1 MSCFLLPIVVG
12 GAMVLSTVAM
22 AQAPGAKSTSA
33 TTIGEGEAIMVS
45 PKTGTVHKSNTKVS
59 AAKHEAAMAKGA
71 RELKGAVIYRQGGK
85 LYMMEEPNNETFRD
99 VFDNFWPDDRLMNL
113 LLHRGRRHRDRSA
126 ELASMRG
133 KPLN

>member
-1 MSCFLLPIVVG
+1 MMRAMSCLSLPVVVG
-12 GAMVLSTVAM
+12 AAIVLSTAAM
-22 AQAPGAKSTSA
+22 AQAPSAKSTQA
-33 TTIGEGEAIMVS
+33 ATIGEGEAIMVS

-99 VFDNFWPDDRLMNL
+99 VFDNF
-113 LLHRGRRHRDRSA
+113 
-126 ELASMRG
+126 
-133 KPLN
+133 

>member
-1 MSCFLLPIVVG
+1 MTRAMSCLLLPTVVG
-12 GAMVLSTVAM
+12 AAIALSTVAM

-99 VFDNFWPDDRLMNL
+99 VFDNF
-113 LLHRGRRHRDRSA
+113 
-126 ELASMRG
+126 
-133 KPLN
+133 

>member
-1 MSCFLLPIVVG
+1 MMRAMSCLSLPTVVG
-12 GAMVLSTVAM
+12 AAMVLSTVAM
-22 AQAPGAKSTSA
+22 AQAPSAKSTSA

-85 LYMMEEPNNETFRD
+85 LYMMEEPNNEHFQD
-99 VFDNFWPDDRLMNL
+99 LFESNF
-113 LLHRGRRHRDRSA
+113 
-126 ELASMRG
+126 
-133 KPLN
+133 

>member
-1 MSCFLLPIVVG
+1 MPLSGSLVMTRAMSCFLLPIAVG

-85 LYMMEEPNNETFRD
+85 LYMMEEPNHETFRD
-99 VFDNFWPDDRLMNL
+99 VFDNF
-113 LLHRGRRHRDRSA
+113 
-126 ELASMRG
+126 
-133 KPLN
+133 

>member
-1 MSCFLLPIVVG
+1 MTRTMSCFLLPIVVG

-45 PKTGTVHKSNTKVS
+45 PKTGAVHKSNTKVS

-85 LYMMEEPNNETFRD
+85 LYMTEEPNHETFRD
-99 VFDNFWPDDRLMNL
+99 LFDNF
-113 LLHRGRRHRDRSA
+113 
-126 ELASMRG
+126 
-133 KPLN
+133 

>member
-1 MSCFLLPIVVG
+1 MMRGMSSLSFPTVVG
-12 GAMVLSTVAM
+12 AAIVLSTVAM
-22 AQAPGAKSTSA
+22 AQAPSAKSTSA

-45 PKTGTVHKSNTKVS
+45 PKTGTVHKSHTKVS

-99 VFDNFWPDDRLMNL
+99 LFDNF
-113 LLHRGRRHRDRSA
+113 
-126 ELASMRG
+126 
-133 KPLN
+133 

>member
-1 MSCFLLPIVVG
+1 MSPAFPNNGCNPNFINVDLTATHKFGKWEAGWVG
-12 GAMVLSTVAM
+12 FYSR
-22 AQAPGAKSTSA
+22 SA

-45 PKTGTVHKSNTKVS
+45 PKTGTVHKSHTKVS

-99 VFDNFWPDDRLMNL
+99 VFDNF
-113 LLHRGRRHRDRSA
+113 
-126 ELASMRG
+126 
-133 KPLN
+133 